1 MSLLTVGK
9 IFHVIGNVL
18 WLGGGA
24 AAAFAFAALLSSREG
39 ADDKVRVAA
48 ARALRTVTLT
58 LVTPGM
64 LLSLGAGLV
73 MLLSY
78 WSELY
83 AKAPWMHAK
92 LTVGLVAAAFSG
104 VLTGRLRR
112 AANDPAAIVKPGS
125 LRLVGAVLVLSAV
138 AGVSFVLTRMGQ
150 H

>member
-1 MSLLTVGK
+1 MLLLVGK
-9 IFHVIGNVL
+9 IIHVIGNVL

-24 AAAFAFAALLSSREG
+24 ACAFAFAALATGDANTRT
-39 ADDKVRVAA
+39 AA
-48 ARALRTVTLT
+48 ARALRKVVLT

-92 LTVGLVAAAFSG
+92 LTVGLIAAAFSG
-104 VLTGRLRR
+104 VLSGRLRR
-112 AANDPAAIVKPGS
+112 AATQGADVSPGS
-125 LRLVGAVLVLSAV
+125 IRLAGGVLVLSAI
-138 AGVSFVLTRMGQ
+138 AGVTFVLTRMGQ
-150 H
+150 

>member
-1 MSLLTVGK
+1 MQLLVVGK
-9 IFHVIGNVL
+9 IVHVIGNVL

-24 AAAFAFAALLSSREG
+24 LAAFALARLAREQ
-39 ADDKVRVAA
+39 ADARLAA
-48 ARALRTVTLT
+48 ARALRAAVLM

-78 WSELY
+78 WSDLY

-92 LTVGLVAAAFSG
+92 LTVGLIAAAFSG

-112 AANDPAAIVKPGS
+112 AAQGAEFTEGGV
-125 LRLVGAVLVLSAV
+125 RLAGLVLVLSAI
-138 AGVSFVLTRMGQ
+138 AGVSFVFVRFGQ

>member
-1 MSLLTVGK
+1 MLFVLGK
-9 IFHVIGNVL
+9 IVHVIGNVL

-24 AAAFAFAALLSSREG
+24 VCAFAFAQLAREEP
-39 ADDKVRVAA
+39 KTRLAA
-48 ARALRTVTLT
+48 ARALRTATLT

-64 LLSLGAGLV
+64 LLSLAAGLV

-104 VLTGRLRR
+104 VLSGRLRR
-112 AANDPAAIVKPGS
+112 AAQGTEVTPGS
-125 LRLVGAVLVLSAV
+125 LRLAGAVLLLSGV
-138 AGVSFVLTRMGQ
+138 AAATFVFTRMGQ
-150 H
+150 R